1 MSALSL
7 HIESTDSMLVREIY
21 HSISWQ
27 SSQLEPSLP
36 SPGGHKLL
44 CARRGLSTLP
54 RWTASSFCNTQ
65 WLWCPCAWPSVWSHQ
80 SQAKTK
86 NVPFCNLLQ
95 LPKNIL
101 HISFV
106 CWQYGYSI
114 VASISTLSQISNLIS
129 VCHNSLLRIP
139 LLSYVRPLRNLHTN
153 LNMPWGLTFL
163 FITGTFCTRNGYR
176 YILLWRLPAKW
187 KSILDTFINY
197 IHKFGWQL

>member
-1 MSALSL
+1 MSALSQ
-7 HIESTDSMLVREIY
+7 HIESTDSMIEKFTTVNLLYFLAILSARTFSPISRRAQTTLCQAGTFNFAQVN
-21 HSISWQ
+21 SIVLLQYSVTLMSLRRTFSVV
-27 SSQLEPSLP
+27 SSTPS
-36 SPGGHKLL
+36 KDQE
-44 CARRGLSTLP
+44 CAI
-54 RWTASSFCNTQ
+54 
-65 WLWCPCAWPSVWSHQ
+65 
-80 SQAKTK
+80 
-86 NVPFCNLLQ
+86 LQ

-129 VCHNSLLRIP
+129 VCHNSLLRVP

-163 FITGTFCTRNGYR
+163 FITGTFCTRNGYQ

-187 KSILDTFINY
+187 KRKLDTFINY
-197 IHKFGWQL
+197 IHKFG